1 MLQQSGITEEEQKQ
15 NPDAIKKI
23 VGFYKD
29 STERKSDDGG
39 VWHKFDNVKAYDGQS
54 SASSGY
60 SSQQSML
67 SPHVSGMMT
76 PLSPPQSPRFPSNT
90 MDSFENPRAPPPIP
104 RSTPGMPSGPLSP
117 LPNGNSTLMPHRPA
131 PRAPGSGVSTPIV
144 PLRNAPPAPIA
155 SSNFLDDNNAPR
167 VQYAPPTVTESP
179 STTPLSRSRS
189 NTATGSPAQYNQP
202 TINPAQLYQQQ
213 QQQSMFAAQQKM
225 LQTPQENLQRSQSTR
240 QQPTLQRQ
248 NTPPSGDVPQYTSP
262 AQSIPM
268 PQQQPRVDAAPRARA
283 RPRQSSSIDIVARL
297 REVCTPADPTELYR
311 NFNKIG
317 QGASGGVFTAI
328 ERGSNRCVAIKQMNL
343 EQQPKKDLIM
353 NEILVM
359 RESKHK
365 NIVNFMDSYL
375 VKGDLW
381 VVMEY
386 MEGGS
391 LTDVVTYNMMTE
403 GQIAGVCR
411 EVRSQHTSTKMR
423 LTCGRLFTACSICTP
438 RASFTA
444 TSNRTTSFCHLKAT

>member
-1 MLQQSGITEEEQKQ
+1 
-15 NPDAIKKI
+15 
-23 VGFYKD
+23 
-29 STERKSDDGG
+29 
-39 VWHKFDNVKAYDGQS
+39 
-54 SASSGY
+54 
-60 SSQQSML
+60 
-67 SPHVSGMMT
+67 
-76 PLSPPQSPRFPSNT
+76 
-90 MDSFENPRAPPPIP
+90 
-104 RSTPGMPSGPLSP
+104 
-117 LPNGNSTLMPHRPA
+117 
-131 PRAPGSGVSTPIV
+131 
-144 PLRNAPPAPIA
+144 
-155 SSNFLDDNNAPR
+155 
-167 VQYAPPTVTESP
+167 
-179 STTPLSRSRS
+179 
-189 NTATGSPAQYNQP
+189 
-202 TINPAQLYQQQ
+202 
-213 QQQSMFAAQQKM
+213 MFAAQQKM
-225 LQTPQENLQRSQSTR
+225 LMTPQENLQRSQSTR
-240 QQPTLQRQ
+240 QQPTMQRQ
-248 NTPPSGDVPQYTSP
+248 NTSPATDSPQYAP
-262 AQSIPM
+262 AVQNIPM
-268 PQQQPRVDAAPRARA
+268 PQQQPRLDAAPRARP

-411 EVRSQHTSTKMR
+411 EV
-423 LTCGRLFTACSICTP
+423 
-438 RASFTA
+438 
-444 TSNRTTSFCHLKAT
+444 